1 MKKIILSILIL
12 IVISISATA
21 VYLNTVVLPVKVRDI
36 VQKSLEDAS
45 GKSVSIGQV
54 RVSLISGLL
63 LRDVSIGDSASTML
77 SAKEVS
83 LRPFLLPFFKKELI
97 VPVIK
102 IKSPIINLERRPD
115 GTFNISDLFKNY
127 NPKMGEFHVII
138 NRVNVK
144 DGRGSFTDNTFAEP
158 FKKDINSLN
167 ADIRILLPNKIR
179 FEADCDMPGGLST
192 IVGLWGEYS
201 VSDGSV
207 VTKITLTDAPL
218 VEFAPYYK
226 DLAVDLHGGKA
237 DAILNFK
244 YT

>member
-83 LRPFLLPFFKKELI
+83 LRPFLLPFFK
-97 VPVIK
+97 
-102 IKSPIINLERRPD
+102 
-115 GTFNISDLFKNY
+115 
-127 NPKMGEFHVII
+127 
-138 NRVNVK
+138 
-144 DGRGSFTDNTFAEP
+144 
-158 FKKDINSLN
+158 
-167 ADIRILLPNKIR
+167 
-179 FEADCDMPGGLST
+179 
-192 IVGLWGEYS
+192 
-201 VSDGSV
+201 
-207 VTKITLTDAPL
+207 
-218 VEFAPYYK
+218 
-226 DLAVDLHGGKA
+226 
-237 DAILNFK
+237 
-244 YT
+244 